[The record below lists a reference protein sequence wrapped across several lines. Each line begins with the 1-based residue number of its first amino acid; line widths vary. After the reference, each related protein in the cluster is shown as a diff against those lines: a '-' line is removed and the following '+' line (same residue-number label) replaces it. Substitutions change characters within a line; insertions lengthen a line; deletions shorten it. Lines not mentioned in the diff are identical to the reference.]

1 MELNTENL
9 NYLLGYVLPLEE
21 EKKFHD
27 EVRELAVEVKED
39 LKFPSL
45 YYKPSANGYLEYSV
59 TLISRVVQ
67 ELAKSSLTYQL
78 ADNARDRAVALMDET
93 LHSNEFIQKVFDLRM
108 AMFKDKPELELLFLN
123 KVNE

>member
-9 NYLLGYVLPLEE
+9 NYLLGYVLSLEE

-27 EVRELAVEVKED
+27 ELVKLTNGVNET
-39 LKFPSL
+39 LQYPRLSSTLEAK
-45 YYKPSANGYLEYSV
+45 YYLGYSV
-59 TLISRVVQ
+59 SMISRVVQ

-78 ADNARDRAVALMDET
+78 ADTARDRAIVLMDET
-93 LHSNEFIQKVFDLRM
+93 PHSNEFIQKVFDLRM
-108 AMFKDKPELELLFLN
+108 TMFKDKPELELLFLS